1 MTLWSEQISSL
12 YKIRS
17 VSDLPEQ
24 ELSRQTVLRGEHFSY
39 QIILRADCN
48 VFCRFS
54 ARAFGPDGAENEA
67 LTAALRLYRLRP
79 AAMDYPVYPD
89 HDEDILTDEPGLMPD
104 ILEPLEESSG
114 MLRLSDRPASVLL
127 SLDTPLDAAPGD
139 YEIRAE
145 RVYFEPGTP
154 EILHTETS
162 VLTLHILSAALPAQ
176 SVHFT
181 QWFHVDSI
189 AEAYHVPVYSEAHW
203 ELIGKYMQMARYLG
217 IDTILTP
224 MLTPSLDTLIGG
236 ERLCVQ
242 LVQIEKHGERYA
254 FDFSRAARYID
265 LAHENGIRRFEIA
278 HLYSQWGMTSAP
290 NIYVRVDGREE
301 HLFGWHTPAQSEAY
315 QAFLKQLLPAM
326 LDFLTE
332 KGVLE
337 DSFFHISDEPGL
349 DHLETY
355 HALWRFVKP
364 MLRGRPIMDA
374 ISNVDFYKHGLIDI
388 PVSATDHI
396 EPFLREPV
404 ENQWAYYCCG
414 EYKAVGN
421 RFLAFP
427 EYRNRILGVQLF
439 KFDIKGFLQWGYN
452 FYHADRSMYVIDP
465 YLTSSGDGMVPS
477 GDPFSVY
484 PGKDGPVASLR
495 ALNFKDALQDVDI
508 LKALAQRTPHEHV
521 VELIE
526 KLAGMEIRFD
536 KYPRNY
542 EFIPALMDAVRQE
555 LEAGTC

>member
-1 MTLWSEQISSL
+1 M
-12 YKIRS
+12 
-17 VSDLPEQ
+17 
-24 ELSRQTVLRGEHFSY
+24 
-39 QIILRADCN
+39 
-48 VFCRFS
+48 
-54 ARAFGPDGAENEA
+54 
-67 LTAALRLYRLRP
+67 
-79 AAMDYPVYPD
+79 
-89 HDEDILTDEPGLMPD
+89 
-104 ILEPLEESSG
+104 
-114 MLRLSDRPASVLL
+114 
-127 SLDTPLDAAPGD
+127 
-139 YEIRAE
+139 
-145 RVYFEPGTP
+145 
-154 EILHTETS
+154 
-162 VLTLHILSAALPAQ
+162 
-176 SVHFT
+176 
-181 QWFHVDSI
+181 
-189 AEAYHVPVYSEAHW
+189 
-203 ELIGKYMQMARYLG
+203 
-217 IDTILTP
+217 
-224 MLTPSLDTLIGG
+224 
-236 ERLCVQ
+236 
-242 LVQIEKHGERYA
+242 
-254 FDFSRAARYID
+254 
-265 LAHENGIRRFEIA
+265 
-278 HLYSQWGMTSAP
+278 
-290 NIYVRVDGREE
+290 
-301 HLFGWHTPAQSEAY
+301 
-315 QAFLKQLLPAM
+315 
-326 LDFLTE
+326 
-332 KGVLE
+332 LE

-355 HALWRFVKP
+355 RALWRFVKP

-508 LKALAQRTPHEHV
+508 LKALAQRTSHEHV